1 MEVANRRAE
10 VTGTTGYAVRSETAL
25 DIFGCLIA
33 NVRFKVILLSTLAEF
48 T

>member
-1 MEVANRRAE
+1 MEVANRRAY
-10 VTGTTGYAVRSETAL
+10 VKGTAGYAIRSETAL
-25 DIFGCLIA
+25 DIFGCPMA